1 MTKRCLD
8 ASPPICISMGA
19 IAFLFFLS
27 LFFFFFDVEPCG
39 RKKTLTK
46 SIKLN
51 FLAKLKTEN

>member
-8 ASPPICISMGA
+8 ASPPICINMGA
-19 IAFLFFLS
+19 IVFLFFV
-27 LFFFFFDVEPCG
+27 FFDVEPCV